1 MRRDLTLRLIF
12 ALAFALA
19 GCRIEWA
26 TPQTSGP
33 AAAAQTEAPSG
44 DVWIYTSM
52 YRPVV
57 DALDPLIKKELPQ
70 VTVHWYQAGSEK
82 VLARLEAE
90 LSAGGTQADI
100 IATSDPFL
108 YARFKTEGRWH
119 RYVSPNSQRIP
130 RSLVDLDGEFAAI
143 RVSTMVLAYRKGIA
157 AVPASFAELSD
168 PRWTGEVALG
178 DPLTSGTAFTWAVFM
193 EQAYGAD
200 YFEKLRKN
208 GARIAGGNAAVLQK
222 LEGKEAQVGVL
233 LLENA
238 LIAQAKGSPIEIRWP
253 DDGAVVIPGFAGI
266 LKTSRHTRAAQAVI
280 DVMLSAQGQA
290 VIVAG
295 DMHAAD
301 PRLAGPRG
309 QEGVDA
315 VVGKARRWDEAMQQ
329 RGNSDGTR
337 VKQAFSGA
345 FSK

>member
-1 MRRDLTLRLIF
+1 MTLRLIF
-12 ALAFALA
+12 VLAIALA

-26 TPQTSGP
+26 TPQTQGP
-33 AAAAQTEAPSG
+33 VAPTAGPSG

-57 DALDPLIKKELPQ
+57 DALDPLIKQQLPD
-70 VTVHWYQAGSEK
+70 VAVHWYQAGSEK

-90 LSAGGTQADI
+90 LSAGGTQADL

-108 YARFKTEGRWH
+108 YARFKAEGRWLK
-119 RYVSPNSQRIP
+119 YVSPNGQRIP
-130 RSLVDLDGEFAAI
+130 RSLVDLDGEYAAI

-157 AVPASFAELSD
+157 AAPGSFAELAD
-168 PRWTGEVALG
+168 PKWAGEVALG

-200 YFEKLRKN
+200 FFDRLRKN
-208 GARIAGGNAAVLQK
+208 GARVAGGNAAVLQK

-238 LIAQAKGSPIEIRWP
+238 LLAQSKGSPIEIAWP
-253 DDGAVVIPGFAGI
+253 SDGAIVIPGFAAI
-266 LKTSRHTRAAQAVI
+266 LESSRHRQAAQAVV
-280 DVMLSAQGQA
+280 DVLLSQKGQA
-290 VIVAG
+290 LIVAG

-309 QEGVDA
+309 QAPVD
-315 VVGKARRWDEAMQQ
+315 VVIGKARAWDEAMQR
-329 RGNSDGTR
+329 RGNTDGTR
-337 VKQAFSGA
+337 VKQAFTGA

>member
-1 MRRDLTLRLIF
+1 LTPRLIF
-12 ALAFALA
+12 VLALALA

-26 TPQTSGP
+26 TPQTQGP
-33 AAAAQTEAPSG
+33 VAATGAPSG

-57 DALDPLIKKELPQ
+57 DALEPLIKQQLPD

-90 LSAGGTQADI
+90 LTAGGTQADI

-108 YARFKTEGRWH
+108 YGRFKSEGRWLK
-119 RYVSPNSQRIP
+119 YASANGQRLA
-130 RSLVDLDGEFAAI
+130 RSLVDLDGEYAAI
-143 RVSTMVLAYRKGIA
+143 RVSTMVLVYRKGLA
-157 AVPASFAELSD
+157 SPPASFAALTE
-168 PRWTGEVALG
+168 PQWKGEVALG

-193 EQAYGAD
+193 EQAYGAE

-238 LIAQAKGSPIEIRWP
+238 LIAREKGSPIEIAWP
-253 DDGAVVIPGFAGI
+253 EDGAVVIPGFAGI
-266 LKTSRHTRAAQAVI
+266 LKTSRHAPAAQAVI
-280 DVMLSAQGQA
+280 DVMLSEKGQA
-290 VIVAG
+290 LMVAG

-309 QEGVDA
+309 QPGVDA
-315 VVGKARRWDEAMQQ
+315 VIAKARPWDEAMQQ
-329 RGNSDGTR
+329 RGNAEGTR

>member
-1 MRRDLTLRLIF
+1 MTPRLIF
-12 ALAFALA
+12 VLSLALA
-19 GCRIEWA
+19 GCRIEA
-26 TPQTSGP
+26 VAPQGQAGP
-33 AAAAQTEAPSG
+33 VAQTVAASG

-57 DALDPLIKKELPQ
+57 DALEPLLKEQLPD
-70 VTVHWYQAGSEK
+70 VSVHWYQAGSEK

-90 LSAGGTQADI
+90 LSGVGTQADV

-108 YARFKTEGRWH
+108 YARFKSEGRWLK
-119 RYVSPNSQRIP
+119 YVSPNGQRVS
-130 RSLVDLDGEFAAI
+130 RSLVDLDGEYAAI
-143 RVSTMVLAYRKGIA
+143 RVSTMVLVTRRGLEAPPG
-157 AVPASFAELSD
+157 SFGELIE
-168 PRWTGEVALG
+168 PKWAGEVVLG

-193 EQAYGAD
+193 EQAYGAG

-238 LIAQAKGSPIEIRWP
+238 LIAQAKGSPIEIIWP
-253 DDGAVVIPGFAGI
+253 SDGAVTIPGFAGI
-266 LKTSRHTRAAQAVI
+266 LKTTRHARAAQAVI
-280 DVMLSAQGQA
+280 DVLLSEKGQA
-290 VIVAG
+290 LMVQG

-301 PRLAGPRG
+301 PRLQGPRG
-309 QEGVDA
+309 QQGVDT
-315 VVGKARRWDEAMQQ
+315 VIARARPWDEAMQL
-329 RGNSDGTR
+329 RGNAEGTR

>member
-1 MRRDLTLRLIF
+1 LTPRLIF
-12 ALAFALA
+12 VLAICFA

-26 TPQTSGP
+26 TPQTQGP
-33 AAAAQTEAPSG
+33 AAATQTVTG

-57 DALDPLIKKELPQ
+57 DALEPLIKQQLPD

-90 LSAGGTQADI
+90 LSAGGTQADV

-108 YARFKTEGRWH
+108 YARFKAEGRWLK
-119 RYVSPNSQRIP
+119 YVSPNSQRIP
-130 RSLVDLDGEFAAI
+130 RSLVDLDGEYAAI
-143 RVSTMVLAYRKGIA
+143 RVSTMVLAHRKGIA
-157 AVPASFAELSD
+157 AVPATFAELAD
-168 PRWTGEVALG
+168 PKWAGEVALG

-200 YFEKLRKN
+200 YFERLRKN
-208 GARIAGGNAAVLQK
+208 GARVAGGNAAVLQK

-253 DDGAVVIPGFAGI
+253 DDGAVTIPGFAGI

-280 DVMLSAQGQA
+280 DVLLSQKGQA
-290 VIVAG
+290 VIVEG

-309 QEGVDA
+309 QAGLDA
-315 VVGKARRWDEAMQQ
+315 VIGKARPWDEAMQL
-329 RGNSDGTR
+329 RGNTEGTR

>member
-1 MRRDLTLRLIF
+1 MTLRLIF
-12 ALAFALA
+12 VLALTLA
-19 GCRIEWA
+19 GCRIESA
-26 TPQTSGP
+26 TPHTQGP
-33 AAAAQTEAPSG
+33 VTQSESPSG
-44 DVWIYTSM
+44 EVWIYTSM

-57 DALDPLIKKELPQ
+57 DALEPLIKQQLPD

-90 LSAGGTQADI
+90 LTAGGTQADI

-108 YARFKTEGRWH
+108 YARFKTEGRWLK
-119 RYVSPNSQRIP
+119 YASPNGQRIP
-130 RSLVDLDGEFAAI
+130 RSLVDLDGEFTAI
-143 RVSTMVLAYRKGIA
+143 RVSTMVLAYRKGLA
-157 AVPASFAELSD
+157 NPPVSFAELTD
-168 PRWTGEVALG
+168 PRWAGEVALG

-193 EQAYGAD
+193 EQAYGAG
-200 YFEKLRKN
+200 YFAQLRRN

-222 LEGKEAQVGVL
+222 LEGKESQVGVL

-238 LIAQAKGSPIEIRWP
+238 LIAQAKGSQIEIRWP

-266 LKTSRHTRAAQAVI
+266 LKSSRHSRAAQAVI
-280 DVMLSAQGQA
+280 DILLSEKGQA
-290 VIVAG
+290 LMVEG

-309 QEGVDA
+309 QTGIATVIS
-315 VVGKARRWDEAMQQ
+315 KARPWDEAMQL
-329 RGNSDGTR
+329 RGNTEGTR

>member
-1 MRRDLTLRLIF
+1 MTLRLILCLTL
-12 ALAFALA
+12 ALT
-19 GCRIEWA
+19 GCRIEA
-26 TPQTSGP
+26 VSPQGQARP
-33 AAAAQTEAPSG
+33 AAPTDVPSG
-44 DVWIYTSM
+44 EVWIYTSM

-57 DALDPLIKKELPQ
+57 DALEPLIKQQLPQ
-70 VTVHWYQAGSEK
+70 VKVQWYQAGSEK

-90 LSAGGTQADI
+90 LSAGSTQADV

-108 YARFKTEGRWH
+108 YSRFKAEGRWL
-119 RYVSPNSQRIP
+119 RYVSPNAQRVP
-130 RSLVDLDGEFAAI
+130 RSLVDLDGEYAAI
-143 RVSTMVLAYRKGIA
+143 RVSTMVLAYRKGIPA
-157 AVPASFAELSD
+157 APASFLELTE
-168 PRWTGEVALG
+168 PKWAGEVALG

-193 EQAYGAD
+193 EQAYGAG

-208 GARIAGGNAAVLQK
+208 AARIAGGNAAVLQK

-266 LKTSRHTRAAQAVI
+266 LKSSRNSRAAQAVV
-280 DVMLSAQGQA
+280 DLLLSAKGQA
-290 VIVAG
+290 LMVEG
-295 DMHAAD
+295 DMHAVD

-309 QEGVDA
+309 QPGVDA
-315 VVGKARRWDEAMQQ
+315 VIAKARPWDEAMQL
-329 RGNSDGTR
+329 RGNTEGTR

-345 FSK
+345 FSR